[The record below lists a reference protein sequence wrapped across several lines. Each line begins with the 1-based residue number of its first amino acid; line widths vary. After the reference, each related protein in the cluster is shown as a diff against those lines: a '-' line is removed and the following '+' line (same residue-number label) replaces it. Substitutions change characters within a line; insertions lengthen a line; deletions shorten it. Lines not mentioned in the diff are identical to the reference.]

1 MYTHNV
7 YYLQIHIL
15 LHTHTHTHTRCM
27 RLQTAPT
34 LDRMLGN
41 KPTLPLWV
49 EDDDGED
56 GDGDD
61 DDDDGED
68 DDDGDDD
75 IEDHQSN
82 ADFVLAAK
90 ILPWFQNG
98 HQ

>member
-1 MYTHNV
+1 MCITYKYTF
-7 YYLQIHIL
+7 YY
-15 LHTHTHTHTRCM
+15 THTHCM

-49 EDDDGED
+49 EDDDGDD
-56 GDGDD
+56 GDGEDGDD
-61 DDDDGED
+61 DDGY
-68 DDDGDDD
+68 DD

-82 ADFVLAAK
+82 ADFVPAAK
-90 ILPWFQNG
+90 ILPWFPNG

>member
-1 MYTHNV
+1 
-7 YYLQIHIL
+7 
-15 LHTHTHTHTRCM
+15 M

-49 EDDDGED
+49 EDDDGDD
-56 GDGDD
+56 GDGEDGDD
-61 DDDDGED
+61 DDGY
-68 DDDGDDD
+68 DD

-82 ADFVLAAK
+82 ADFVPAAK
-90 ILPWFQNG
+90 ILPWFPNG

>member
-15 LHTHTHTHTRCM
+15 LHTHTHTRCM

-49 EDDDGED
+49 EDDDGDD
-56 GDGDD
+56 GDGEDGDD
-61 DDDDGED
+61 DDGY
-68 DDDGDDD
+68 DD

-82 ADFVLAAK
+82 ADFVPAAK
-90 ILPWFQNG
+90 ILPWFPNG

>member
-1 MYTHNV
+1 MYTIYTKHNV
-7 YYLQIHIL
+7 YYTYKFYY
-15 LHTHTHTHTRCM
+15 THTHCM

-56 GDGDD
+56 GDGD
-61 DDDDGED
+61 
-68 DDDGDDD
+68 GDDD

-82 ADFVLAAK
+82 ADFVPGK
-90 ILPWFQNG
+90 FLPWFQNG